1 MKFNFHFG
9 KKDPSFTKR
18 VATALFFVSAVP
30 FLAKTLRLKEQS
42 LYDFIDEIV
51 RRHFPESVMN
61 EYILK
66 TDKMLNRRIERDVD
80 AAIEEFTEN
89 VPSVTITEPIFTEE
103 QPDGSEAQQLLGG
116 AMSLSSPWDTTEDT
130 DGNQNEKL

>member
-1 MKFNFHFG
+1 
-9 KKDPSFTKR
+9 
-18 VATALFFVSAVP
+18 
-30 FLAKTLRLKEQS
+30 
-42 LYDFIDEIV
+42 
-51 RRHFPESVMN
+51 VMN

-116 AMSLSSPWDTTEDT
+116 AMSLSSPWDTTEET